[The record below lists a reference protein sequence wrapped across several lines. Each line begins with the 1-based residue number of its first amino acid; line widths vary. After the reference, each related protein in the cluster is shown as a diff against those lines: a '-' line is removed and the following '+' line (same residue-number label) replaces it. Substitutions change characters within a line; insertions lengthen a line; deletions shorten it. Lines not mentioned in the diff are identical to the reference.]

1 MLSQTCWVLSFKM
14 YNTSVE
20 FSASESVREQAL
32 YFRPY
37 IWTASPC
44 LSSLLN
50 PHTASYPSLHS
61 AYVVAVM
68 NNVVSV
74 RVMQLDIALPGLITS
89 KSLRE
94 EMRKL
99 TLTCGGGL
107 CTPPWSVHSNP
118 YPTSC
123 WAGDTTAQ
131 AQWPLWLSPDTTQVA
146 GWPTYKHTVTYTH
159 IHPLSYTHIRLLSS
173 AGPPSRCVSLHAL
186 VWEERLVWEDA
197 QVQTVYRCLKN
208 NRLHRQMDILLAL
221 SYWPTSEKDLWTG
234 LFCYCSFLY
243 ILRKIRAATLDSIK
257 KMFPDD
263 LRPL

>member
-146 GWPTYKHTVTYTH
+146 GWPTYTM
-159 IHPLSYTHIRLLSS
+159 SS
-173 AGPPSRCVSLHAL
+173 AGLTSRCVSLNAL
-186 VWEERLVWEDA
+186 VRKESLLRQLEDA
-197 QVQTVYRCLKN
+197 QGQTFYRCLIN
-208 NRLHRQMDILLAL
+208 N
-221 SYWPTSEKDLWTG
+221 G
-234 LFCYCSFLY
+234 L
-243 ILRKIRAATLDSIK
+243 
-257 KMFPDD
+257 
-263 LRPL
+263 